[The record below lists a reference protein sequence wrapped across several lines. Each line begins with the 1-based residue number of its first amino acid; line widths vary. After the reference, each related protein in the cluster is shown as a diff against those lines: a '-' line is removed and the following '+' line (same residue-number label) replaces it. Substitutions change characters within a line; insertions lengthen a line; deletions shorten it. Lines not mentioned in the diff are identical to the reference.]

1 MRKVKKKITHYVK
14 IVVVIVM
21 IDKFIKTMR
30 KKARLSQLELAKKC
44 NIANTTI
51 SGYETGYREPDF
63 ETLLNI
69 AEQCGF
75 QINFVGKN
83 KEILNVENITR
94 KEL

>member
-1 MRKVKKKITHYVK
+1 MRKYQL
-14 IVVVIVM
+14 VILMVN
-21 IDKFIKTMR
+21 KFIKTMR
-30 KKARLSQLELAKKC
+30 KMAGLSQLELAKKC

-69 AEQCGF
+69 AKQCGF

-83 KEILNVENITR
+83 KEILNIENIIR